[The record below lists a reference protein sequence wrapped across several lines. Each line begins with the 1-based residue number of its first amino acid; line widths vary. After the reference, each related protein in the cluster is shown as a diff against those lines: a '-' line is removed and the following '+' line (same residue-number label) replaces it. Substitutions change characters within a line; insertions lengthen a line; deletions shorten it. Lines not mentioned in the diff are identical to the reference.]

1 VILVLVW
8 FVADSMIFRAEEFL
22 IVKRFVIGAM
32 HGLETNF
39 EK

>member
-1 VILVLVW
+1 LG
-8 FVADSMIFRAEEFL
+8 FAPFPDSMIFRAEDFL

-32 HGLETNF
+32 HGLAAYF